1 MPTRVQRTVDRLNGN
16 TALQLPLPPVT
27 AAGADLSGDHPLFDV
42 VPEALA
48 ELRTALDRSETH
60 YADVPGIAP
69 LRERV
74 AEMLNAQ
81 GLPVHAGDG
90 LIITHGEQEGRF
102 IAVQT
107 AARLGARIILPAVV
121 HPGAAKTAAIALTT
135 VDRVPLDMTTMAPE
149 LGALR
154 EALRAGGKAAAYVE
168 SPNRLTGKVIDRKTV
183 EAIADAVKAS
193 DAVIVWDA
201 SLATWV
207 PDGTDVAMIGTLPGM
222 AERTLT
228 LGTLWSG
235 AGVDGWLAAYL
246 AGPPA
251 LFGQARSFKQ
261 IIAICTTTPAQ
272 WGVLGAMRS
281 GDSVHRRRLA
291 ALAKIRADAARQAKD
306 AVLPGEAVTVL
317 AVRRPARANL
327 AALGG
332 HPMAGEA
339 FGAPGILRFTVTPGG
354 EIVNAVATLTGG
366 KAVRSRA
373 AGKTPTK
380 ARAPRQA
387 RARRQARV
395 QAAASKIKRKTSK
408 IKPKTAK
415 MRRTTAKRPA
425 SPRSARSRATKT
437 RRGGR
442 R

>member
-1 MPTRVQRTVDRLNGN
+1 MPTRVQSTVRRHTGN
-16 TALQLPLPPVT
+16 TSLQLPLPPVT
-27 AAGADLSGDHPLFDV
+27 ASGADLSGDHPVFDL

-74 AEMLNAQ
+74 AELLNRQ
-81 GLPVHAGDG
+81 GLSVDAEDG

-102 IAVQT
+102 IAVHT
-107 AARLGARIILPAVV
+107 VARLGARVVLPSVV
-121 HPGAAKTAAIALTT
+121 HPGAAKTSAI
-135 VDRVPLDMTTMAPE
+135 VQSPVERVPLNMTTMAPD

-154 EALRAGGKAAAYVE
+154 EAVSAGGRAAVYVE
-168 SPNRLTGKVIDRKTV
+168 SPNRLTGKVIERATV
-183 EAIADAVKAS
+183 EAIADVARAA
-193 DAVIVWDA
+193 DALVIWDA

-207 PDGTDVAMIGTLPGM
+207 PDGTDVAMIGALPGM
-222 AERTLT
+222 ADRTLT

-235 AGVDGWLAAYL
+235 SGVEGWLAAYL

-281 GDSVHRRRLA
+281 GESVHRNRLRSLA
-291 ALAKIRADAARQAKD
+291 KTRAEAVKRAGALAMPGD
-306 AVLPGEAVTVL
+306 AVTIV
-317 AVRRPARANL
+317 AVRRPAGVKAGAFDGRAM
-327 AALGG
+327 
-332 HPMAGEA
+332 PGEA

-354 EIVNAVATLTGG
+354 EVLRALAKLSPRR
-366 KAVRSRA
+366 KASA
-373 AGKTPTK
+373 A
-380 ARAPRQA
+380 ARA
-387 RARRQARV
+387 
-395 QAAASKIKRKTSK
+395 
-408 IKPKTAK
+408 
-415 MRRTTAKRPA
+415 TAKRPRPTSKPKAA
-425 SPRSARSRATKT
+425 SKRKASKKRPAPRRRPTKSRTAKT

>member
-1 MPTRVQRTVDRLNGN
+1 MPTRVQSTVQRLSAN
-16 TALQLPLPPVT
+16 ASLQLPLPPVT
-27 AAGADLSGDHPLFDV
+27 AAAGDLSGDHPVFDL

-74 AEMLNAQ
+74 AELLNQQ
-81 GLPVHAGDG
+81 GLTVDAENG

-102 IAVQT
+102 IAVHT
-107 AARLGARIILPAVV
+107 VARLGARVVLPSVV
-121 HPGAAKTAAIALTT
+121 HPGAAKTAAIVYTP
-135 VDRVPLDMTTMAPE
+135 VEHVPLDWETMAPD

-154 EALRAGGKAAAYVE
+154 KSLAGGRAAVYVE
-168 SPNRLTGKVIDRKTV
+168 SPNRLTGKVIDRRTV
-183 EAIADAVKAS
+183 EAIADAVKAA
-193 DAVIVWDA
+193 DGLVIWDA

-207 PDGTDVAMIGTLPGM
+207 PAETDVTMIGALPGM
-222 AERTLT
+222 ADRTLT

-235 AGVDGWLAAYL
+235 SGVEGWLAAYL

-281 GDSVHRRRLA
+281 GESTHRQRLQ
-291 ALAKIRADAARQAKD
+291 ALAKVRAEAAARAG
-306 AVLPGEAVTVL
+306 AAAMPGETVTVL
-317 AVRRPARANL
+317 AVRRPTARKST
-327 AALGG
+327 AAAGQ
-332 HPMAGEA
+332 PMSGEA
-339 FGAPGILRFTVTPGG
+339 FGATGIVRFTVTPAG
-354 EIVNAVATLTGG
+354 EIVRAFGKPSGTRTARMKAKTKPARRVAKSRSKS
-366 KAVRSRA
+366 KAKATKTRA
-373 AGKTPTK
+373 ATT
-380 ARAPRQA
+380 R
-387 RARRQARV
+387 
-395 QAAASKIKRKTSK
+395 
-408 IKPKTAK
+408 
-415 MRRTTAKRPA
+415 RRTTK
-425 SPRSARSRATKT
+425 SRTAKT

>member
-1 MPTRVQRTVDRLNGN
+1 MPTRVQSTVQRHNGN
-16 TALQLPLPPVT
+16 DLLQLPLPPVT
-27 AAGADLSGDHPLFDV
+27 ASGSDLSGDHPVFDL

-74 AEMLNAQ
+74 AELLNRQ
-81 GLPVHAGDG
+81 GLSVDAEDG

-102 IAVQT
+102 IAVHT
-107 AARLGARIILPAVV
+107 VARLGRRVVLPSVV
-121 HPGAAKTAAIALTT
+121 HPGAAKTAAIVLTP
-135 VDRVPLDMTTMAPE
+135 VERVALDMTTMAPD
-149 LGALR
+149 LDALR
-154 EALRAGGKAAAYVE
+154 TTLATGGKAAVYVE
-168 SPNRLTGKVIDRKTV
+168 SPNRLTGKVIDRKIV
-183 EAIADAVKAS
+183 ESIADAVKAA
-193 DAVIVWDA
+193 DALVIWDA

-207 PDGTDVAMIGTLPGM
+207 PAGTDVAMIGALPGM

-235 AGVDGWLAAYL
+235 SGVEGWLAAYL

-281 GDSVHRRRLA
+281 GTATHDQRLQV
-291 ALAKIRADAARQAKD
+291 LAKIRADAVKQAGARAI
-306 AVLPGEAVTVL
+306 PGDAVTVI
-317 AVRRPARANL
+317 AVRRPSAVKTQSFGRA
-327 AALGG
+327 
-332 HPMAGEA
+332 MSGEA

-354 EIVNAVATLTGG
+354 DVVRALTTSSGSRTAPAKRATKPQSLRRVA
-366 KAVRSRA
+366 KA
-373 AGKTPTK
+373 KP
-380 ARAPRQA
+380 
-387 RARRQARV
+387 
-395 QAAASKIKRKTSK
+395 
-408 IKPKTAK
+408 KPKTTKKRAATA
-415 MRRTTAKRPA
+415 RRRPTK
-425 SPRSARSRATKT
+425 SRTTKT